1 MFVGWNQVKKHKN
14 VISRVNA
21 IFTELDTDKNG
32 LIGSKEIQLLISELR
47 EEIPLC
53 EIDELVKQFDTDF
66 DDQLDTQDF
75 IKMVTEGV
83 KQQTKSQTMDFMFDI
98 IDRDKDGLISK
109 EDFKNFIDLMGETVS
124 EEEVETVFKIFDE
137 SKDGNIDSIEF
148 STVLMKDEFK
158 KAFIF

>member
-1 MFVGWNQVKKHKN
+1 
-14 VISRVNA
+14 
-21 IFTELDTDKNG
+21 
-32 LIGSKEIQLLISELR
+32 
-47 EEIPLC
+47 
-53 EIDELVKQFDTDF
+53 
-66 DDQLDTQDF
+66 
-75 IKMVTEGV
+75 
-83 KQQTKSQTMDFMFDI
+83 MDFMFDI

>member
-32 LIGSKEIQLLISELR
+32 LIGSKEIQRLISELR

-53 EIDELVKQFDTDF
+53 EIDELVKQFDKDF